1 MQLSSNQLY
10 LATVFIWGSTF
21 FAIKFQLGDVNEIV
35 SIFYRFAIA
44 AALLFAWCWH
54 KGLNL
59 RFAPKEHIFM
69 AAQGATLFGINYVLV
84 YYGTHN
90 LTTGLVAVVFSM
102 IVFMNIVNNRV
113 CFGQKPEAKV
123 LIGAAFGLT
132 GIVLVFWPELSNL
145 NASKATLT
153 SLGLAIAGMV
163 VASFG
168 NTFSARNQRHQ
179 LPVVQTNAWGMA
191 YSSLMLA
198 GFAVWQ
204 GSSFATPMNFP
215 YWSSLL
221 YLSIFG
227 SILAFGAYLTLLGR
241 IGSEKAA
248 YTMVLFPIV
257 ALGISTLFEGYVW
270 TWTAL
275 IGVVLVLFGNLLV
288 VAKRLPFIA
297 KQAIVQA
304 E

>member
-10 LATVFIWGSTF
+10 FATVFIWGSTF
-21 FAIKFQLGDVNEIV
+21 FAIKFQLGDVDEIV

-44 AALLFAWCWH
+44 AGLLFAWCWH
-54 KGLNL
+54 KGLNMH
-59 RFAPKEHIFM
+59 FAPKEHLWM

-102 IVFMNIVNNRV
+102 IVFMNILNNRV

-123 LIGAAFGLT
+123 LIGALFGLT

-145 NASKATLT
+145 QAGKATLV

-191 YSSLMLA
+191 YSSIML
-198 GFAVWQ
+198 GLFALVE
-204 GSSFATPMNFP
+204 GKSFSTPADMA

-241 IGSEKAA
+241 IGSEKAS

-257 ALGISTLFEGYVW
+257 ALGISTLFEGYNW

-275 IGVVLVLFGNLLV
+275 IGVALVLFGNLLV
-288 VAKRLPFIA
+288 VAKRLPFSR
-297 KQAIVQA
+297 KQSLQRA
-304 E
+304 

>member
-21 FAIKFQLGDVNEIV
+21 FAIKFQLGDVDEVV

-44 AALLFAWCWH
+44 AALLFAWCWY

-59 RFAPKEHIFM
+59 SFAPQQHIWM
-69 AAQGATLFGINYVLV
+69 AAQGATLFGLNYVLV

-102 IVFMNIVNNRV
+102 IVFMNILNNRL
-113 CFGQKPEAKV
+113 CFGQKPEPRV
-123 LIGAAFGLT
+123 LFGALFGLT

-145 NASKATLT
+145 QAGKATLT
-153 SLGLAIAGMV
+153 SLALAVAGMV

-168 NTFSARNQRHQ
+168 NTFSARNQRQQ

-191 YSSLMLA
+191 YSAIMLA
-198 GFAVWQ
+198 AFALWQ
-204 GSSFATPMNFP
+204 GKSFATPMAFP

-221 YLSIFG
+221 YLSVFG

-248 YTMVLFPIV
+248 YSMVLFPIV
-257 ALGISTLFEGYVW
+257 ALGISTLFEGYLW

-275 IGVVLVLFGNLLV
+275 VGVALVLLGNLLV
-288 VAKRLPFIA
+288 VAKRLPFLS
-297 KQAIVQA
+297 KPVLQQNN
-304 E
+304 